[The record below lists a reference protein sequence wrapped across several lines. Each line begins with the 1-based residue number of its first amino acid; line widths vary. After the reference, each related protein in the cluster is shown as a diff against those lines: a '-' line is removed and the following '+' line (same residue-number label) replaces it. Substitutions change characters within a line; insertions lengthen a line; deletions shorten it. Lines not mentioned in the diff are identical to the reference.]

1 MHNHDTNE
9 TFICMT
15 GKWRASWETKNDKV
29 EHIDLNPLD
38 VISFP
43 PGAIRRFENV
53 TDGASDEY
61 SILMFIISGNAPSA
75 EFTRESL
82 VEIDGEG
89 LLAENP
95 ADSGSVDWVS
105 PHVNPKEFRPT

>member
-1 MHNHDTNE
+1 
-9 TFICMT
+9 
-15 GKWRASWETKNDKV
+15 
-29 EHIDLNPLD
+29 
-38 VISFP
+38 
-43 PGAIRRFENV
+43 
-53 TDGASDEY
+53 
-61 SILMFIISGNAPSA
+61 MFIISGNAPSA